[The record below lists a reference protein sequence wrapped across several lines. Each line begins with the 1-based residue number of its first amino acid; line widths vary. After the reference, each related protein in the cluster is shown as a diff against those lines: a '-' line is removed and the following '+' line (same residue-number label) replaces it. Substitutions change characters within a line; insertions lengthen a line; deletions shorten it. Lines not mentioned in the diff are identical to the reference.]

1 MFKILPDKPVEWE
14 EVWLGATVTALLFTA
29 GKHLINLYI
38 LSSNASTY
46 GAAGAFIIIF
56 VWVYYWAQI
65 LLLGAELAKA
75 HGDQKAAASV
85 AFAASN

>member
-1 MFKILPDKPVEWE
+1 MGGGLAWRDCNAIVIYCWQAPNQP
-14 EVWLGATVTALLFTA
+14 LF
-29 GKHLINLYI
+29 